1 MTSLASA
8 TDIHPVKSSSLPFKL
23 AIALTLAGRTGL
35 ADRREPYNLIA
46 LTAVL
51 YICSLMNFAAVIADY
66 NVSHSRE
73 PGGKGIQIDTNYL
86 SQLGPQAL
94 PAIERAL
101 QTRVFDP
108 FLVSRRDS
116 LVEEQ
121 RKDMASWRS
130 WGFRSWRLQRYLD
143 ARQNSAA
150 TN

>member
-1 MTSLASA
+1 
-8 TDIHPVKSSSLPFKL
+8 
-23 AIALTLAGRTGL
+23 
-35 ADRREPYNLIA
+35 
-46 LTAVL
+46 
-51 YICSLMNFAAVIADY
+51 MNFAAVIADY

-73 PGGKGIQIDTNYL
+73 ASAKGIQLDAYYL

-101 QTRVFDP
+101 QIRVFDP
-108 FLVSRRDS
+108 ILVSRRDS

-130 WGFRSWRLQRYLD
+130 WSFRSWRLQRYLD

-150 TN
+150 AG